1 MRSLCVAALVLIAAI
16 PSRVA
21 AAEVELIP
29 VRAHDVW
36 RVDFAKLA
44 QTGDAAVSAQPAGG
58 QDEAP
63 QHAVAVAYSPA
74 YETRRKIH
82 KYASFATLPLFATE
96 LWLGQS
102 LYNDPTQAG
111 NKKGIHAAV
120 GAGIIGLFGVNT
132 VTGVWNM
139 WESRGEPNGRTL
151 HLIHGLLMLAADAGF
166 VDTWATAPNTH
177 GQAGLT
183 FATDEQTHRR
193 VAITSMGLAT
203 ASYVI
208 MFFHNR

>member
-1 MRSLCVAALVLIAAI
+1 MRRVCVPALILVAALPSIAFAT
-16 PSRVA
+16 
-21 AAEVELIP
+21 EVELIP
-29 VRAHDVW
+29 SRAHDVW
-36 RVDFAKLA
+36 RIDFAQLA
-44 QTGDAAVSAQPAGG
+44 QPPDTAAASQSSS
-58 QDEAP
+58 QEAAPP
-63 QHAVAVAYSPA
+63 QHAVAVAYSSG

-111 NKKGIHAAV
+111 SKKGLHGAV

-139 WESRGEPNGRTL
+139 WEARNDPEGRTL
-151 HLIHGLLMLAADAGF
+151 HLIHGLLMLAADVGF
-166 VDTWATAPNTH
+166 VDTWATAPNTRSV
-177 GQAGLT
+177 T
-183 FATDEQTHRR
+183 FATDERTHRR
-193 VAITSMGLAT
+193 IAVTSISVAT

-208 MFFHNR
+208 MLFHNR

>member
-1 MRSLCVAALVLIAAI
+1 MRRLCVPALVLVAAL
-16 PSRVA
+16 PSLA
-21 AAEVELIP
+21 SAAEVALVP
-29 VRAHDVW
+29 SRAHDVW
-36 RVDFAKLA
+36 RIDFAKLA
-44 QTGDAAVSAQPAGG
+44 QAQDSDTTNQAASQDGAPA
-58 QDEAP
+58 
-63 QHAVAVAYSPA
+63 HAVAVTYSPA

-111 NKKGIHAAV
+111 NKKALHATV

-139 WESRGEPNGRTL
+139 WEARGEPKGRTL

-166 VDTWATAPNTH
+166 VDTWATAPHTR

-183 FATDEQTHRR
+183 FAANEQTHRN
-193 VAITSMGLAT
+193 VALTSMGLAT

-208 MFFHNR
+208 MLFHNR

>member
-1 MRSLCVAALVLIAAI
+1 MRRLCVLVFVLLAALPAFVSAADI
-16 PSRVA
+16 
-21 AAEVELIP
+21 EL
-29 VRAHDVW
+29 VRSPAHDVW
-36 RVDFAKLA
+36 RIDFAALA
-44 QTGDAAVSAQPAGG
+44 QAQDSAAAGQTAGQDAAPAS
-58 QDEAP
+58 
-63 QHAVAVAYSPA
+63 HAVAVTYSPA

-82 KYASFATLPLFATE
+82 KYASYATLPLFATE

-111 NKKGIHAAV
+111 NKKALHATV
-120 GAGIIGLFGVNT
+120 GAGIIGLFAVNT

-139 WESRGEPNGRTL
+139 WEARNEPQGRTL

-166 VDTWATAPNTH
+166 VETWATAPSTH

-183 FATDEQTHRR
+183 FGTDEQTHRR
-193 VAITSMGLAT
+193 IAITSISLAT

-208 MFFHNR
+208 MLFHNR